1 MRMQKARSKP
11 LNMEELE
18 MDMEEATAGRG
29 GKETVTVRVVG
40 LSSRGGVHARRF

>member
-18 MDMEEATAGRG
+18 MDMEEATAGWG
-29 GKETVTVRVVG
+29 GKETVTVRFMG
-40 LSSRGGVHARRF
+40 LSSRGGVRARRF